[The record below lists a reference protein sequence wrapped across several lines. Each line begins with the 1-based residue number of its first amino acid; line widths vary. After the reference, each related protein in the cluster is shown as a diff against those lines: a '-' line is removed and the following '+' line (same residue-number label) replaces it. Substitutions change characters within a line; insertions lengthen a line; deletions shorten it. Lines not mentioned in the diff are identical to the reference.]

1 MKIIWLSHSLNGRTP
16 LYGGT
21 KDLTFSPSK
30 SIDRG
35 DSCNTSILVLPSHA
49 GTHVDAPFHFVPGGK
64 TVDMLPTESWIF
76 TSPCL
81 IELQSLPGK
90 LINPED
96 LPPRSN
102 LSADVDLLLI
112 RTGFEKYRD
121 DDIYWANAPGLSP
134 SLAALLKGHFPT
146 LRAIGIDFLSISSPA
161 HSEEGRQSH
170 REFLGRDILIFEDMS
185 LVEIGPSERL
195 SQVIALP
202 LRFAN
207 ADGAPCSILAWVNG
221 K

>member
-1 MKIIWLSHSLNGRTP
+1 
-16 LYGGT
+16 
-21 KDLTFSPSK
+21 
-30 SIDRG
+30 
-35 DSCNTSILVLPSHA
+35 
-49 GTHVDAPFHFVPGGK
+49 
-64 TVDMLPTESWIF
+64 MLPTESWIF